1 LIDFIHANAIV
12 ENHREEKR
20 HPEESHMKPR
30 RRISLL
36 ILALIF
42 AAGLAPVY
50 RTGAEIVGRNDADR
64 SWNARDALWAK
75 TAPSK
80 KKQPETGSLRA
91 TILFFNDLHGN
102 LMPFKAR
109 KEDGSSAD
117 VGGIAGIASLVKEI
131 RAENGRKGTRTYL
144 LVAGDVLQGTPMS
157 TVFQGRPDIEI
168 FNAMTVG
175 NHEFDFGLDNF
186 LNLKK
191 IAKFPI
197 ISSNIIWKESR
208 TLMNEPS
215 VSFPLGTGAVLTVI
229 GATTTEL
236 LVTTAPSNVEKVD
249 VLDSIA
255 TVTEHFRKARGKGPV
270 LLLSHSKFQTDSEIA
285 KANPRLIAIIGGH
298 DQILFDPVKYAAGVP
313 VFQAYE
319 KGRYL
324 GRLDIAFNPK
334 TKKAVIEKSAYIPVT
349 PELKQDPEVTKIL
362 DSYNAKLNATFKEVV
377 GESLVFLDGERG
389 RIRYEETNLG
399 NFVSDIMR
407 NYTSSDIAFINAGSL
422 RSSLDKGPVT
432 IEGVFKVMPYPNEI
446 IVAKLTGAEVLEAL
460 ARSVMGN
467 REDEDGGFLHVSG
480 IRFKIKGKG
489 VEDVTVGGTALDPA
503 KTYTVTVT
511 DFMYSGGDGYKVFTG
526 KPSTK
531 TGLPLRELLVDTIRK
546 QGKIEAKVE
555 GRITR
560 E

>member
-1 LIDFIHANAIV
+1 
-12 ENHREEKR
+12 
-20 HPEESHMKPR
+20 MKR
-30 RRISLL
+30 RRIFPLV
-36 ILALIF
+36 LAFIF
-42 AAGLAPVY
+42 AAGLAPAY
-50 RTGAEIVGRNDADR
+50 RTGAETIVRGEAGL
-64 SWNARDALWAK
+64 SWNGRDVLLARA
-75 TAPSK
+75 APSK
-80 KKQPETGSLRA
+80 KRQPEAGSIRA

-102 LMPFKAR
+102 LMPFKVR

-117 VGGIAGIASLVKEI
+117 VGGISGIAALVKDI
-131 RAENGRKGTRTYL
+131 RAENGRKGVKTYL

-157 TVFQGRPDIEI
+157 TVFQGKPDIEI
-168 FNAMTVG
+168 FNAIGVNAMTVG
-175 NHEFDFGLDNF
+175 NHEFDFGLENF
-186 LNLKK
+186 LKLKQT
-191 IAKFPI
+191 AKFPI
-197 ISSNIIWKESR
+197 ISSNIVWKENR
-208 TLMNEPS
+208 KLMNEPS
-215 VSFPLGTGAVLTVI
+215 ASFPLGSGIVLTVI

-255 TVTEHFRKARGKGPV
+255 TVTEHFQKAKGKGPV
-270 LLLSHSKFQTDSEIA
+270 LLLSHSKFQTDSDIA
-285 KANPRLIAIIGGH
+285 KANPRLVAIIGGH

-324 GRLDIAFNPK
+324 GRLDIAFNTK
-334 TKKAVIEKSAYIPVT
+334 TRKAVIEKSKYIPIT
-349 PELKQDPEVTKIL
+349 PDLKQDPEVTKIL
-362 DSYNAKLNATFKEVV
+362 DAYSAKLNATFKEVV

-399 NFVSDIMR
+399 NFISDIMR

-432 IEGVFKVMPYPNEI
+432 IEGIFKVMPYPNEI

-460 ARSVMGN
+460 ARSVMGA

-480 IRFKIKGKG
+480 IRFKIRGKS
-489 VEDVTVGGTALDPA
+489 VEDVTVGGAAIDPA

-511 DFMYSGGDGYKVFTG
+511 DFMYSGGDGYKIFTG

-546 QGKIEAKVE
+546 QGKIEAKIE